1 MIKASI
7 SGRDITI
14 VLITVFVPKQKNPK
28 QILTQIKVE
37 TDGKTII
44 VVLLFVY
51 IYLYI
56 SIIYR

>member
-7 SGRDITI
+7 SGRDLTI
-14 VLITVFVPKQKNPK
+14 VLITVFVPKQENPK
-28 QILTQIKVE
+28 QILTQMKVE

-51 IYLYI
+51 IYVYI
-56 SIIYR
+56 YIYYI